1 VFSWRPERD
10 EKRKKMETNK
20 ETIEKYI
27 NRKKEIDELII
38 NGKVNSTDA
47 IYEEYKTI
55 LRFLKKHFSR

>member
-1 VFSWRPERD
+1 
-10 EKRKKMETNK
+10 METNK